1 MISRVTLTLFL
12 LFTWLNGMA
21 QRPEGGGGGGSISGV
36 VRSSLDNAPIEFAT
50 VTVFSLQDSS
60 MVTGGISDLEGKF
73 KLEPVRFGGYFV
85 EISFIGFEKKTL
97 SAVRINPRDGTHA
110 KLGVIELSPMIEALE
125 AAEVVGKKQFME
137 LMMDKRIYN
146 VSENLGVTGGSAA
159 DVLETL
165 PSIEVD
171 ADGTVSLRG
180 SENVNILIDGKPS
193 ALAGDL
199 ETILEQIPASS
210 IEKIEVITNP
220 SARYDADGTTGI
232 INIVLKK
239 SKLSGFQGNVSASA
253 SFGNQYNGSMALN
266 YRTAKVNVFANYGY
280 RYSDLYRRNTTDR
293 TTFRPEDDL
302 ILEQTEEGMRLRESH
317 NIKAGAEFF
326 ITENSEF
333 NVSSTV
339 SLGRNQSEENLIND
353 QFFTSG
359 APLRFYE
366 REGIETGDN
375 SGFDLTAGWRTEIDG
390 DPNHLLTADV
400 QFGQSYREQ
409 FNTIVNRDLAPSGEP
424 LNGVEEL
431 ERNEIPRFNETFN
444 IQTDY
449 VRPLLDGKGKFE
461 TGFKSTTRTIENG
474 FFGEQLDSDADE
486 FFPQTNRN
494 NDFNFTESVNALYA
508 SYGQQ
513 IDRFS
518 FQGGLRAE
526 QVYSRSE
533 LVTTGEVFRNDYFSL
548 FPSAF
553 VTYSLNDKS
562 DVNVSYS
569 RRINRPSAWQLNP
582 FPSFRDELNIFRG
595 NPFLLPEYINAMEA
609 AYSLRGKRTVWMVS
623 IYMQDASDVARRFS
637 RVDEN
642 GVTNGTWENLDR
654 MQSYGLELVAN
665 TELTKWWSFN
675 LSGNAYR
682 RDNNGSNLQAGLS
695 NTAYSWSMRG
705 MSTMKFGKGWNIQ
718 LSGFYR
724 APEEFVQ
731 GRFSGFWYT
740 DVAVRKSVLDNRG
753 SITVNLRDVFDTREF
768 LFNIVDPSFEQER
781 YRKRQSRF
789 LFFTFTYRFGKL
801 EAGKD
806 RRSGR
811 GRGESGGGGGF
822 DGIDMD

>member
-1 MISRVTLTLFL
+1 MPAAF
-12 LFTWLNGMA
+12 G
-21 QRPEGGGGGGSISGV
+21 QRPQGGGGNGSISGTV
-36 VRSSLDNAPIEFAT
+36 TSSLDGSPIEFAT
-50 VTVFSLQDSS
+50 ITVFSQRDSS
-60 MVTGGISDLEGKF
+60 MVTGGITDLEGKF
-73 KLEPVRFGGYFV
+73 KLEPVQFGRYFV
-85 EISFIGFEKKTL
+85 QISFIGFEKKTIEP
-97 SAVRINPRDGTHA
+97 VNVNPREGVKV
-110 KLGVIELSPMIEALE
+110 KLGEIQLDAIVEALE

-180 SENVNILIDGKPS
+180 NENVNVLIDGKPS

-199 ETILEQIPASS
+199 EAILEQIPASS
-210 IEKIEVITNP
+210 IEKVEVITNP
-220 SARYDADGTTGI
+220 SAKYDADGTTGI

-239 SKLSGFQGNVSASA
+239 SKLSGFHGNVSASA
-253 SFGNQYNGSMALN
+253 SFGNQYNGSLALN
-266 YRTAKVNVFANYGY
+266 YRTNKINVFANYGY
-280 RYSDLYRRNTTDR
+280 RYADVYRRSSTDR
-293 TTFRPEDDL
+293 TTFRPNDNL
-302 ILEQTEEGMRLRESH
+302 LLEQTEEGMRLRESH
-317 NIKAGAEFF
+317 NIKTGLEWFV
-326 ITENSEF
+326 SETSVF
-333 NVSSTV
+333 NVSSTI
-339 SLGRNQSEENLIND
+339 SFGQNQSDENLLNN
-353 QFFTSG
+353 QFFASG

-366 REGIETGDN
+366 RTGIELGDN
-375 SGFDLTAGWRTEIDG
+375 FGYDLSAGWRTEIDG
-390 DPNHLLTADV
+390 NTDHVISADV
-400 QFGQSYREQ
+400 QFGQSNRDR
-409 FNTIVNRDLAPSGEP
+409 NNDIVNRDLDPLGEP
-424 LNGVEEL
+424 LNGVEEI
-431 ERNEIPRFNETFN
+431 ERNEITRFNETFN
-444 IQTDY
+444 IQADY
-449 VRPLLDGKGKFE
+449 VRPIHDGKGKIE
-461 TGFKSTTRTIENG
+461 TGFKSTTRGIQNG
-474 FFGEQLDSDADE
+474 FFGEQLDLDTE
-486 FFPQTNRN
+486 LFIEQINRN

-508 SYGQQ
+508 SYGRQ
-513 IDRFS
+513 IERFS

-526 QVYSRSE
+526 QVFSRSE
-533 LVTTGEVFRNDYFSL
+533 LITTDEEFRNDYFSL

-569 RRINRPSAWQLNP
+569 RSINRPSAWQLNP

-609 AYSLRGKRTVWMVS
+609 AYSLRTKRTVWMVS
-623 IYMQDASDVARRFS
+623 VYMQDASDVARRFN

-682 RDNNGSNLQAGLS
+682 RDNNGSNLQDGLS
-695 NTAYSWSMRG
+695 NTAYSWSLRG
-705 MSTMKFGKGWNIQ
+705 MSTMKFDKGWNIQ

-740 DVAVRKSVLDNRG
+740 DIAIRKSVLKQKG
-753 SITVNLRDVFDTREF
+753 SITVNLRDMFDTREF
-768 LFNIVDPSFEQER
+768 TFNIIDPAFEQER

-789 LFFTFTYRFGKL
+789 LFFTFTYKFGKL

-811 GRGESGGGGGF
+811 GRGSGGGGGGDF
-822 DGIDMD
+822 DGMDMD